1 MRVIL
6 HVKYSNNIVDIKIGC
21 GKNRIATSDHKT
33 SFKSIK
39 LTNKFNFLASSIHV
53 ISYLSGFND
62 ASSRSFDPV
71 ADGTGANNKQ
81 APMSTRQIVLHRGS
95 IVVIVVKSNYLV
107 SAGKPTF
114 CDSVSERT
122 ILSVSYID
130 GNNSCLVFQM

>member
-1 MRVIL
+1 MHVIL

-33 SFKSIK
+33 RFKSIK

-71 ADGTGANNKQ
+71 ADGTAANNKQ

-114 CDSVSERT
+114 CD
-122 ILSVSYID
+122 
-130 GNNSCLVFQM
+130 G